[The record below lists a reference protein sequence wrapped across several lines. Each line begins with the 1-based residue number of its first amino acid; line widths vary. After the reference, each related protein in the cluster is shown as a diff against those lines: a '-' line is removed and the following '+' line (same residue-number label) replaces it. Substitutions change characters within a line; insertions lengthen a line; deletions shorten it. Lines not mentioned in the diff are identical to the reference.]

1 MRKSGGG
8 GGGKSGGRGGGGKS
22 GGGGGGG
29 RSAGPHGSAGKSVG
43 SHASTGKPGGF
54 HSSVGKSNSS
64 AMQCKPAAGNSGS
77 GNLSRSQVG
86 YFSAGPH
93 GSAGKSVGS
102 HASAGKLGGSHSSV
116 GKSSSSAMQCK
127 PAAGNSGSG
136 NLSRSQVG
144 HFSADPKSLHFT
156 QESIKGSFR
165 KGPMSGVKL
174 HDAVAELKAGSSRP
188 ASSGLQ
194 VHRGQNGELWCE
206 NNRSLYVARQAGVPS
221 VNVKVNSNDFKS
233 RRLGGTTK
241 DKLRDPNFLPTIRGA
256 RPPVFDG
263 LELY

>member
-8 GGGKSGGRGGGGKS
+8 GGGKSGGGGGGKS

-29 RSAGPHGSAGKSVG
+29 KLGGGGKSGGGGGGERFAAPHGSG
-43 SHASTGKPGGF
+43 
-54 HSSVGKSNSS
+54 
-64 AMQCKPAAGNSGS
+64 
-77 GNLSRSQVG
+77 
-86 YFSAGPH
+86 
-93 GSAGKSVGS
+93 GKSVGS
-102 HASAGKLGGSHSSV
+102 HASAGKPGGSDSSV
-116 GKSSSSAMQCK
+116 RKSSSSAMQCK

-156 QESIKGSFR
+156 QESIKGSFS

-174 HDAVAELKAGSSRP
+174 HDAVAEVKAGSSRP

-221 VNVKVNSNDFKS
+221 VDVKVNSNDFKS
-233 RRLGGTTK
+233 RRLGDTTK
-241 DKLRDPNFLPTIRGA
+241 DKLKDPNFLPTIRG
-256 RPPVFDG
+256 PGV
-263 LELY
+263 

>member
-8 GGGKSGGRGGGGKS
+8 GGGKSGGGAGKLGGGA
-22 GGGGGGG
+22 GGGGGGEIG
-29 RSAGPHGSAGKSVG
+29 WRRWWWGNRVEEVVGKSLLVPMDRGKSVG
-43 SHASTGKPGGF
+43 SH
-54 HSSVGKSNSS
+54 
-64 AMQCKPAAGNSGS
+64 
-77 GNLSRSQVG
+77 L
-86 YFSAGPH
+86 
-93 GSAGKSVGS
+93 SAGKPEGS
-102 HASAGKLGGSHSSV
+102 DSIV

-156 QESIKGSFR
+156 QESIKGSFS
-165 KGPMSGVKL
+165 KGPMSGVKF
-174 HDAVAELKAGSSRP
+174 HDAVAEVKAGSSRP

-221 VNVKVNSNDFKS
+221 VDGKFK
-233 RRLGGTTK
+233 
-241 DKLRDPNFLPTIRGA
+241 
-256 RPPVFDG
+256 
-263 LELY
+263 